1 MNKSTKNA
9 TAPLGAY
16 RVFSGTGDEIVKQ
29 VVDGLDNA
37 DKVRT
42 LACMNPHSYV
52 VALNDAPFR
61 DSLMASDWLLPDGVG
76 ILWASRWLGTGL
88 RRRLTG
94 PDMFETI
101 NAAANSR
108 PGTRVL
114 LVGGPAE
121 TVDLV
126 GRKMKTEFPSLE
138 IVGCLAPRVTSEFNA
153 ADVAMI
159 AETANMARAEIIWLG
174 LGAPKQE
181 KLAHRLATAVD
192 AKFIG
197 CIGAAFDFYS
207 GRVKRSSPVMRAL
220 GLEWLPRLIR
230 NPGRLWRRTFVSAP
244 IFLAQVILL
253 SMKNFSRPG
262 VTELGTS
269 R

>member
-1 MNKSTKNA
+1 MNKGTGNA
-9 TAPLGAY
+9 TASLGDY
-16 RVFSGTGDEIVKQ
+16 RVFSGTGDDIVKQ
-29 VVDGLDNA
+29 VIDGLDNA
-37 DKVRT
+37 DNVRT

-52 VALNDAPFR
+52 VALNDPPFR
-61 DSLMASDWLLPDGVG
+61 NSLMASDWLLPDGVG
-76 ILWASRWLGTGL
+76 ILWASKWLGTGL
-88 RRRLTG
+88 QRRLTG

-126 GRKMKTEFPSLE
+126 GRKLKSEFPSLE
-138 IVGCLAPRVTSEFNA
+138 IVGCLVPRVTSDFNA
-153 ADVAMI
+153 TDVALI

-192 AKFIG
+192 AKFVG
-197 CIGAAFDFYS
+197 CVGAAFDFYS

-244 IFLAQVILL
+244 IFLAQVILI
-253 SMKNFSRPG
+253 SMKNFLQAGGAGLGPSR
-262 VTELGTS
+262 
-269 R
+269 